1 MGEGGGCAPGD
12 LLRRRR
18 RRSLPP
24 RLFVAPPPSGC
35 CARAAAAVA
44 GGGGA
49 AAAFGRLGR
58 GGSTLRS
65 WLVADRARRRA
76 PVCSFVFCA
85 ACKARG
91 SDLRVH
97 FKNTRETAFAI
108 KNLTLKKARR
118 YLEDVIAHKAI
129 VPFRKF
135 AKGVGRKAQ
144 VKDNGG
150 TDGRG
155 RWPQKSC
162 KFLLDLLTNAESN
175 AEVGRTIIRGAR
187 CPRAEGEGRRGSGE
201 ENGAHAAGG
210 ERGKRGWPLG
220 ASTASWL
227 GRWPPVL
234 TESLASC
241 CVLAGQ
247 GPGPGLPEDYS
258 HSGEPVAEAAQAHVP
273 RTRSH

>member
-1 MGEGGGCAPGD
+1 M
-12 LLRRRR
+12 RVR
-18 RRSLPP
+18 
-24 RLFVAPPPSGC
+24 V
-35 CARAAAAVA
+35 
-44 GGGGA
+44 
-49 AAAFGRLGR
+49 
-58 GGSTLRS
+58 
-65 WLVADRARRRA
+65 
-76 PVCSFVFCA
+76 CA

-118 YLEDVIAHKAI
+118 YLEDVIAHKPI

-144 VKDNGG
+144 VKAAGG

-175 AEVGRTIIRGAR
+175 AEVGPVCSQSSGGWVGLREVHREQVEQTTAQSAGLAVAAGLLPGMRVSCLRTFGQGRK
-187 CPRAEGEGRRGSGE
+187 EGERKGRGRGTFCVPP
-201 ENGAHAAGG
+201 AA
-210 ERGKRGWPLG
+210 RVACPFAARSDRVV
-220 ASTASWL
+220 A
-227 GRWPPVL
+227 PP
-234 TESLASC
+234 SS
-241 CVLAGQ
+241 VLAVQ
-247 GPGPGLPEDYS
+247 GPRPGPPEDHS

>member
-1 MGEGGGCAPGD
+1 M
-12 LLRRRR
+12 LLCVR
-18 RRSLPP
+18 
-24 RLFVAPPPSGC
+24 
-35 CARAAAAVA
+35 
-44 GGGGA
+44 
-49 AAAFGRLGR
+49 
-58 GGSTLRS
+58 
-65 WLVADRARRRA
+65 
-76 PVCSFVFCA
+76 VCVCVCA

-210 ERGKRGWPLG
+210 EREEGMAVGCIYSVVAR
-220 ASTASWL
+220 
-227 GRWPPVL
+227 
-234 TESLASC
+234 SLAVRPDRIA
-241 CVLAGQ
+241 CVLLRSCRSRAWT
-247 GPGPGLPEDYS
+247 
-258 HSGEPVAEAAQAHVP
+258 
-273 RTRSH
+273 RTS